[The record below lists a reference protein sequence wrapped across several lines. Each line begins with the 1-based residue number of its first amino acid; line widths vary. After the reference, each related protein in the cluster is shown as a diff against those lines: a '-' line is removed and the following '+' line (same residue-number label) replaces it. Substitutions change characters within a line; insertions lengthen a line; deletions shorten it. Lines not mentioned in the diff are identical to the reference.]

1 MLMKLASVSPLSQS
15 KLVGQKPADFHD
27 TLHLFD
33 GASLLSCLSDLM
45 S

>member
-1 MLMKLASVSPLSQS
+1 MLIKLTSVSPLSQS
-15 KLVGQKPADFHD
+15 KLVGQKPANFHD

-33 GASLLSCLSDLM
+33 GASLPGYLSDLM